1 MINAKLYRNL
11 IRAGIVAAALGH
23 VALSHAGYAQVSPP
37 PGYSPGNGLAS
48 GAGGTYTYPSA
59 ANAAGYSGG
68 TVRTNAALNVGGR
81 AVSIPVSMRVAA
93 NAGRAAAMAIYLHPA
108 LRTAAAVA
116 TWLGV
121 AKFTYDV
128 ADGLWKRVDPNAQ
141 TSDGKEYQAGTGPW
155 SPTRESACQAYVA
168 GIKPWGMFYSF
179 SYMNVTLTTCNYMMY
194 DKDGAPASTASA
206 GISSRPSSCPAGWYV
221 TSAGC
226 VQTPP
231 MQTVP
236 QSDFVQGLPDA
247 RPMPPELPGIVWPA
261 AWPIEIP
268 EIQPTFIPTGNPV
281 PNPNYDPS
289 KAPGPNNQPYNQP
302 GINVQPAPTPSSP
315 WQVDVQPVNRPTSN
329 PNPGSDP
336 VPNVNPDGTQKLILA
351 ISSEIRKTK
360 ISRTF
365 AKSILTS
372 WHAKRS
378 IQRYLTTRFRKPKRA
393 LHLRRKIASAAALAR
408 QINTQ
413 RLVVSN

>member
-1 MINAKLYRNL
+1 
-11 IRAGIVAAALGH
+11 
-23 VALSHAGYAQVSPP
+23 
-37 PGYSPGNGLAS
+37 
-48 GAGGTYTYPSA
+48 
-59 ANAAGYSGG
+59 
-68 TVRTNAALNVGGR
+68 
-81 AVSIPVSMRVAA
+81 MRVAA

-141 TSDGKEYQAGTGPW
+141 ASDGQEYSADLKTWHG
-155 SPTRESACQAYVA
+155 SRESACQHRVASFEPYAGYV
-168 GIKPWGMFYSF
+168 SF
-179 SYMNVTLTTCNYMMY
+179 SGGME
-194 DKDGAPASTASA
+194 DGLCTVYGYRADNSRSKVLST
-206 GISSRPSSCPAGWYV
+206 GVQSRPSNCPVGWYV

-231 MQTVP
+231 MQPVP

-268 EIQPTFIPTGNPV
+268 EIQPTFIPTGAPV

-289 KAPGPNNQPYNQP
+289 KAPGPNNQPYSQP

-315 WQVDVQPVNRPTSN
+315 WQVNLQPVDRPVSN

-336 VPNVNPDGTQKLILA
+336 VPNVNPDGSAKPDPGDKPKERDDRDFCDKHPDVIACQKLEEPEDPGKLPEKAVDLNFEVQSGYGGAAVCPAPIVVNTWHSTLSFSWQPFCNQLELAKNLILA
-351 ISSEIRKTK
+351 SAWLIAA
-360 ISRTF
+360 F
-365 AKSILTS
+365 IL
-372 WHAKRS
+372 
-378 IQRYLTTRFRKPKRA
+378 
-393 LHLRRKIASAAALAR
+393 LRPSK
-408 QINTQ
+408 
-413 RLVVSN
+413 